1 MLEAGHPPSD
11 WRLSVAGADES
22 RRLGT
27 AAAWRGLR
35 HVVTSPE
42 PKARATAEPISL
54 AAGVEP
60 LVAPDL
66 REVERGESSIDG
78 PEAYISAVVDY
89 FDTGHRPGWE
99 PLAHAADRVTRCL
112 GALLR
117 GTEGDVCA
125 VSHGLLLSL
134 YLASREGR
142 RPDPAAWS
150 VIPLPGVAVVQDGS
164 AGTRFLTVEEF
175 LAD

>member
-1 MLEAGHPPSD
+1 MVEAGRPASD

-27 AAAWRGLR
+27 AAAWRGLGR
-35 HVVTSPE
+35 VLTSPE
-42 PKARATAEPISL
+42 PKARATAEPIAL

-66 REVERGESSIDG
+66 REVGRGESWIDG
-78 PEAYISAVVDY
+78 PGAHISAVADY
-89 FDTGHRPGWE
+89 FDTGRRPGWE
-99 PLAHAADRVTRCL
+99 PLANAAERVTRCL
-112 GALLR
+112 QASLR
-117 GTEGDVCA
+117 GTEDDVCA

-150 VIPLPGVAVVQDGS
+150 VIPLPGVAVVQ
-164 AGTRFLTVEEF
+164 GTRFLTVEEF